1 MKIADKT
8 LKLLQ
13 TKEIFVD
20 IYTDHFNESLYG
32 FVKVFNNNFLL
43 LEHYN
48 EDGFYNGI
56 VIFRRED
63 ITRIRWDNNDINST
77 FKLVNRHKKTIKY
90 NDIAI
95 DSIVNI
101 IKSVDK
107 VFKHVNLRIQN
118 IETDWSIIG
127 QIQDIDDETIIIKE
141 FGTLKSLDRGT
152 LMFSVSDITR
162 IEADGIYENNLLK
175 IHKNNN

>member
-8 LKLLQ
+8 LQFLE

-20 IYTDHFNESLYG
+20 IFTDHFNESLYG

-77 FKLVNRHKKTIKY
+77 FKFVNRHKETNKY
-90 NDIAI
+90 NEIAL

-107 VFKHVNLRIQN
+107 AFKHVNIRIQN

-127 QIQDIDDETIIIKE
+127 QIQAIDDETIIIKE
-141 FGTLKSLDRGT
+141 FGTMKSLDRGT
-152 LMFSVSDITR
+152 LMFSISDITR